1 WRLDCGPLAH
11 MDEPSDIELQVHDF
25 DLSLVGQMA
34 DTGLA
39 NVGKYRIL
47 DLVGEGAM
55 GVVYRGVDT
64 VLNRTVAIKV
74 MSEAVSRQQEL
85 RDRFLREAQSAGSL
99 QHPNVVTIYDFGE
112 MEGHLFIAME
122 FVDGVDLERL
132 LATHEP
138 LSIQQRLDIAID
150 VLTGLSYAHRHGIVH
165 RDVKPAN
172 IRVTEDGRAKIMDFG
187 VAYLD
192 SSRLTQTGAMMGT
205 PSYMAPEQV
214 VGAKITPVTDVFA
227 MGSVLYELLTGARPF
242 EGNTLHN
249 TLYKIVS
256 EEPLP
261 ILQLMP
267 GLPPALDRIVRRA
280 LSKEPSDRH
289 QSALEMADDL
299 AAVRAE
305 LDTEHTSSSTVSL
318 RRSMESAIASR
329 LRSRLHRRALAVGGA
344 ALFLVVA
351 GVGLWLSSESTVPP
365 APLVVAERPAEESSL
380 NNPAVLLAAD
390 SSALEDTLSGSIAA
404 DSPGA
409 SSTPAATPSTAGTA
423 TRPVVRVPPQRQPSA
438 QRTATPPSAQALSE
452 SSAAGDV
459 DSAVPAQ
466 RQIAEAPIQLPRADV
481 NIPPSPPARIPDVV
495 APVVS
500 DTTLIRQTVAG
511 YARAIESRD
520 IAAVRTVYPAI
531 TPQQQLRFQT
541 FFDATRSLHV
551 TFGIANLTID
561 GDAAEAR
568 LTGTYDYETE
578 RGRSEDP
585 VSFTASLRREST
597 GWRLISV
604 R

>member
-1 WRLDCGPLAH
+1 
-11 MDEPSDIELQVHDF
+11 MDEQSDIALPGHEFDPSLQ
-25 DLSLVGQMA
+25 GQMP

-74 MSEAVSRQQEL
+74 MSESVSRQQEL

-138 LSIQQRLDIAID
+138 LTIQQRLDIAID

-172 IRVTEDGRAKIMDFG
+172 IRVTEEGRAKVMDFG

-214 VGAKITPVTDVFA
+214 VGGKITPLTDVFA

-256 EEPLP
+256 EDPVP
-261 ILQLMP
+261 VLQLLP
-267 GLPPALDRIVRRA
+267 GLPPALDRIIRKA
-280 LSKEPSDRH
+280 LSKEPADRH

-305 LDTEHTSSSTVSL
+305 LDTENTSSSTVSL
-318 RRSMESAIASR
+318 RRSMESAIKSGSKAP
-329 LRSRLHRRALAVGGA
+329 LRRRALAGA
-344 ALFLVVA
+344 AVALLLAVA
-351 GVGLWLSSESTVPP
+351 GVGWWLGSRDGTPD
-365 APLVVAERPAEESSL
+365 APLVIAEQPLESAQDDPATPVTESSSGADTASL
-380 NNPAVLLAAD
+380 DSAAGAAGAEAGAPA
-390 SSALEDTLSGSIAA
+390 
-404 DSPGA
+404 P
-409 SSTPAATPSTAGTA
+409 
-423 TRPVVRVPPQRQPSA
+423 
-438 QRTATPPSAQALSE
+438 RTT
-452 SSAAGDV
+452 SSAAGAGTQRAARTPPQTRPNALEQSAAPPGARPPSNRPAAGVSDSVVSQPRTADV
-459 DSAVPAQ
+459 Q
-466 RQIAEAPIQLPRADV
+466 IQLPRSEV
-481 NIPPSPPARIPDVV
+481 TIPPSPPARLPAVV
-495 APVVS
+495 NPVLS
-500 DTTLIRQTVAG
+500 DTTLISQTVAR
-511 YARAIESRD
+511 YAQAIESRD
-520 IAAVRTVYPAI
+520 MAAVRRAYPDI
-531 TPQQQLRFQT
+531 SPQQQLRFQQ
-541 FFDATRSLHV
+541 FFDATRTLRV
-551 TFGIANLTID
+551 TFGIANLRID
-561 GDAAEAR
+561 GDEAEAR

-585 VSFTASLRREST
+585 VAFTASLRRVAN
-597 GWRLISV
+597 GWRLVSV

>member
-1 WRLDCGPLAH
+1 MP
-11 MDEPSDIELQVHDF
+11 
-25 DLSLVGQMA
+25 

-74 MSEAVSRQQEL
+74 MSESVSRQQEL

-138 LSIQQRLDIAID
+138 LTIQQRLDIAID

-172 IRVTEDGRAKIMDFG
+172 IRVTEEGRAKVMDFG

-214 VGAKITPVTDVFA
+214 VGGKITALTDVFA

-256 EEPLP
+256 EDPVSMLH
-261 ILQLMP
+261 LLP
-267 GLPPALDRIVRRA
+267 GLPPSLDRVVRKA
-280 LSKEPSDRH
+280 LSKEPAERH
-289 QSALEMADDL
+289 QSALEMADEL

-305 LDTEHTSSSTVSL
+305 LDTEHISSSTVSL
-318 RRSMESAIASR
+318 RRSMESAMKSGAKVP
-329 LRSRLHRRALAVGGA
+329 LRRRALVGA
-344 ALFLVVA
+344 AAALLIFVA
-351 GVGLWLSSESTVPP
+351 GAGWWLGSRDSAPD
-365 APLVVAERPAEESSL
+365 APLVVAERPVQENEQNDPVA
-380 NNPAVLLAAD
+380 
-390 SSALEDTLSGSIAA
+390 SAAA
-404 DSPGA
+404 DSPSAADTTSVDSLGGA
-409 SSTPAATPSTAGTA
+409 AGGQAEPSARSATPSSEGAGTRPVVRTPPQSRPRTPERAATPST
-423 TRPVVRVPPQRQPSA
+423 VQSQPDRSPA
-438 QRTATPPSAQALSE
+438 ADSDSVASTQTRTAE
-452 SSAAGDV
+452 V
-459 DSAVPAQ
+459 
-466 RQIAEAPIQLPRADV
+466 PIQLPRSEV
-481 NIPPSPPARIPDVV
+481 TIPPSPPARLPAV
-495 APVVS
+495 ANPVVS
-500 DTTLIRQTVAG
+500 DTTLIRQTVAR
-511 YARAIESRD
+511 YAQAIESRD
-520 IAAVRTVYPAI
+520 MAAVRTVYPAM

-541 FFDATRSLHV
+541 FFDATRTLHV
-551 TFGIANLTID
+551 TFGIANLRID
-561 GDAAEAR
+561 GDEAEAR
-568 LTGTYDYETE
+568 LTGTYEYETE
-578 RGRSEDP
+578 GGRSEDP
-585 VSFTASLRREST
+585 VAFTATLRRETS
-597 GWRLISV
+597 GWRLVSV

>member
-1 WRLDCGPLAH
+1 MP
-11 MDEPSDIELQVHDF
+11 
-25 DLSLVGQMA
+25 

-74 MSEAVSRQQEL
+74 MSESVSRRQEL

-132 LATHEP
+132 MATHEP
-138 LSIQQRLDIAID
+138 LTIQQRLDIAID

-172 IRVTEDGRAKIMDFG
+172 IRVTEEGRAKVMDFG

-214 VGAKITPVTDVFA
+214 VGGKITPLTDVFA

-249 TLYKIVS
+249 TLYRIVS

-267 GLPPALDRIVRRA
+267 GLPPSLDRVVRKA
-280 LSKEPSDRH
+280 LSKEPAERH
-289 QSALEMADDL
+289 QSALEMADEL

-305 LDTEHTSSSTVSL
+305 LDTEHISSSTVSL
-318 RRSMESAIASR
+318 RRSMESAIKSGSKAP
-329 LRSRLHRRALAVGGA
+329 LPRRAFVGA
-344 ALFLVVA
+344 AAALLIAVA
-351 GVGLWLSSESTVPP
+351 GVGWWLGSRDSAPDS
-365 APLVVAERPAEESSL
+365 PLVVAERPVQENEQ
-380 NNPAVLLAAD
+380 NDPATAAAD
-390 SSALEDTLSGSIAA
+390 SSSAADTTRLDSAGGGAGGEAEPPTPRATSSEAGAGARPVERTPPQTRPNALERSAA
-404 DSPGA
+404 PP
-409 SSTPAATPSTAGTA
+409 PA
-423 TRPVVRVPPQRQPSA
+423 RVQADRPSA
-438 QRTATPPSAQALSE
+438 GGTDT
-452 SSAAGDV
+452 V
-459 DSAVPAQ
+459 VPAQ
-466 RQIAEAPIQLPRADV
+466 TRTADVAIQLPRSEV
-481 NIPPSPPARIPDVV
+481 TIPPSPPARLPAVV
-495 APVVS
+495 NPVLS
-500 DTTLIRQTVAG
+500 DTMLISQTVAR
-511 YARAIESRD
+511 YAQAIESRD
-520 IAAVRTVYPAI
+520 MAAVRTVYPAI
-531 TPQQQLRFQT
+531 TPQQQLRFQQ
-541 FFDATRSLHV
+541 FFDATRTLNV
-551 TFGIANLTID
+551 TFGIANLRID
-561 GDAAEAR
+561 GDLAEAR
-568 LTGTYDYETE
+568 LTGTYEYETE

-585 VSFTASLRREST
+585 VDFTANLRREAN
-597 GWRLISV
+597 GWRLVSV

>member
-1 WRLDCGPLAH
+1 
-11 MDEPSDIELQVHDF
+11 MDEPSDIALPAHEFDPSLQ
-25 DLSLVGQMA
+25 GQMP

-74 MSEAVSRQQEL
+74 MSESVSRQQEL

-138 LSIQQRLDIAID
+138 LTIQQRLDIAID

-172 IRVTEDGRAKIMDFG
+172 IRVTEEGRAKVMDFG

-214 VGAKITPVTDVFA
+214 VGGKITPLTDVFA
-227 MGSVLYELLTGARPF
+227 MGSVLYELFTGARPF

-256 EEPLP
+256 EDPVP
-261 ILQLMP
+261 VLQLMP
-267 GLPPALDRIVRRA
+267 GLPPALDRVIRKA
-280 LSKEPSDRH
+280 LSKEPADRH

-318 RRSMESAIASR
+318 RRSMESAIKAGSKVP
-329 LRSRLHRRALAVGGA
+329 LRRRALAGA
-344 ALFLVVA
+344 AVALLLAVA
-351 GVGLWLSSESTVPP
+351 GVSWWLGSREGTID
-365 APLVVAERPAEESSL
+365 APLVVAEQPVESEQDD
-380 NNPAVLLAAD
+380 P
-390 SSALEDTLSGSIAA
+390 
-404 DSPGA
+404 
-409 SSTPAATPSTAGTA
+409 ATPSSDGSSPEGTAAVDSAAGAAGAEAEAPAPRAASSATGAGTQ
-423 TRPVVRVPPQRQPSA
+423 PVVRTPPQTRPNAIERSALPPARVQDRPSA
-438 QRTATPPSAQALSE
+438 GVSDSVVSLETRTA
-452 SSAAGDV
+452 DV
-459 DSAVPAQ
+459 
-466 RQIAEAPIQLPRADV
+466 PIQLPRSEV
-481 NIPPSPPARIPDVV
+481 NIPPSPPARLPDVV
-495 APVVS
+495 NPVLS
-500 DTTLIRQTVAG
+500 DTALISQAVAR
-511 YARAIESRD
+511 YAQAIESRD
-520 IAAVRTVYPAI
+520 MAAVRSVYPAI

-541 FFDATRSLHV
+541 FFDATRTLNV
-551 TFGIANLTID
+551 TFGIENLRID
-561 GDAAEAR
+561 GDEAEAR
-568 LTGTYDYETE
+568 LTGTYEYETE
-578 RGRSEDP
+578 RGRTEDP
-585 VSFTASLRREST
+585 VAFTASLRRVAN
-597 GWRLISV
+597 GWRLVSV